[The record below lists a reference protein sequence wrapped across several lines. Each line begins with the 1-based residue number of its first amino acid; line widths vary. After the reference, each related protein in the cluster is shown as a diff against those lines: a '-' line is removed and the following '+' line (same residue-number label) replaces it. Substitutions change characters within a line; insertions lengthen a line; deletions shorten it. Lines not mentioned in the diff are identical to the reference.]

1 MTFSTKKIAY
11 AVTASILGAAL
22 SANASA
28 QGDVQALTVQ
38 NSGVSSLAQTD
49 DQLPKRYIVK
59 YKKSAGNTVLK
70 SFGRKAFKDQA
81 MSQARDGLQRRGGK
95 IKLQM
100 KNHHAF
106 SAELSAR
113 AVAELRMD
121 PSVEY
126 VEEDVPRKLMSL
138 YNDDVG
144 NPAQTQLTPYAIY
157 QSQANQLALQSGQK
171 VCVIDSGIAGS
182 TGETGGLNN
191 DFDWNSITGTSDSG
205 TGDWFADGGP
215 HGTHVAGTIAAKD
228 NGFGVIGMAPGVP
241 LHIIKVF
248 NDAGWAYSS
257 DLAEAASH
265 CADAGANIITM
276 SLGGGAA
283 NTTEEN
289 AFKEFT
295 NNGGLVLA
303 AAGNDGN
310 NVRSYPAGYD
320 SVMMIGAND
329 ADNGI
334 ADFSQYPACN
344 SAKTNCVEVTA
355 GGVNTLSTYP
365 SGGATLP
372 TLTVDGMSYQSSALE
387 NTGSVSGTTFYM
399 GTAESTNAGANGKVC
414 VIDRGNI
421 SFHDKVLNC
430 QNSGGIGAIIIN
442 NVAGVL
448 AGTLGDTNAT
458 SIPAVGAAFEDKTA
472 LVNSSS
478 ATVAVAPGD
487 YGYMSGTS
495 MATPA
500 VAGVAAL
507 VWSNHSSCTGTN
519 IRNALKATAA
529 DAGAAGHDVY
539 FGNGVVK
546 AKLASD
552 YLTAYGCAGD
562 TGGGTDPVGNALANG
577 VAKTSLAATKGGNV
591 MFTLEVPAGAT
602 NLNFVTAG
610 GSGDADMYVR
620 FGAAPTTSTYDCR
633 PYKSGNAETC
643 TISNVQAG
651 TYHVM
656 LNAYATFSGVSLTGS
671 YTEPSTGGGTGGA
684 GSASETNLSGAR
696 RAWAHYTVEIPA
708 GMSSLKVDMAGG
720 TGDADLYVR
729 KGSKPTSSAYDCRPY
744 KSGNTESCNLSSP
757 AAGTWYISI
766 YGYSAYTGVGLNI
779 EWN

>member
-1 MTFSTKKIAY
+1 MTFPVKTLAS
-11 AVTASILGAAL
+11 AVTASILGLAL

-28 QGDVQALTVQ
+28 QGDVQSLSVQ
-38 NSGVSSLAQTD
+38 GSSVSSLTQVSDQT
-49 DQLPKRYIVK
+49 PKRYIVK
-59 YKKSAGNTVLK
+59 YKKSAENTVIK
-70 SFGRKAFKDQA
+70 SFGRKAFKDQS
-81 MSQARDGLQRRGGK
+81 MGRARDGLQRRGGK
-95 IKLQM
+95 IKLEM

-106 SAELSAR
+106 AAEMSAR
-113 AVAELRMD
+113 AAAELRLD
-121 PSVEY
+121 AEVEY
-126 VEEDVPRKLMSL
+126 VEEDVPRKMLSL

-144 NPAQTQLTPYAIY
+144 NPTQTQLTPYAVY

-191 DFDWNSITGTSDSG
+191 DFEWNSITGTSDSG

-215 HGTHVAGTIAAKD
+215 HGTHVAGTIAAKN
-228 NGFGVIGMAPGVP
+228 NGFGVVGMAPGVP

-248 NDAGWAYSS
+248 NDDGWAYSS

-289 AFKEFT
+289 AFKQFT
-295 NNGGLVLA
+295 ENGGLVLA

-320 SVMMIGAND
+320 SVMMVGAND
-329 ADNGI
+329 ADNAI
-334 ADFSQYPACN
+334 ADFSQFPAC
-344 SAKTNCVEVTA
+344 STAKTNCVEVTA

-365 SGGATLP
+365 AGGATLP
-372 TLTVDGMSYQSSALE
+372 SLTVNNAAYPASAFE

-399 GTAESTNAGANGKVC
+399 GTAESTNASANGKVC

-421 SFHDKVLNC
+421 SFHDKVKNC
-430 QNSGGIGAIIIN
+430 QNSGGIGAILIN

-448 AGTLGDTNAT
+448 SGTLGDTNT
-458 SIPAVGAAFEDKTA
+458 TTIPAVGAALEDKTA
-472 LVNSSS
+472 LVNSST

-507 VWSNHSSCTGTN
+507 VWSNHPSCTGTN
-519 IRNALKATAA
+519 IRNALKASAA
-529 DAGAAGHDVY
+529 DAGTAGHDVY
-539 FGNGVVK
+539 FGNGIVK

-552 YLTAYGCAGD
+552 YLTTHGCAGD
-562 TGGGTDPVGNALANG
+562 TGGGTDPVGNALVNG
-577 VAKTSLAATKGGNV
+577 VAKTSLAASKGGNL
-591 MFTLEVPAGAT
+591 MFTLDVPAGAT
-602 NLNFVTAG
+602 NLSFVSAG

-620 FGAAPTTSTYDCR
+620 FGAAPTSSTYDCR
-633 PYKSGNAETC
+633 PYKNGNAETC
-643 TISNVQAG
+643 TINNVQAG

-656 LNAYATFSGVSLTGS
+656 LSAYATFSGVSLTGS
-671 YTEPSTGGGTGGA
+671 YTEPSTGGGGA

-696 RAWAHYTVEIPA
+696 RAWAHYSVEVPA
-708 GMSSLKVDMAGG
+708 GMSSLTVDMAGG

-729 KGSKPTSSAYDCRPY
+729 KGSQPTSSAYDCRPY
-744 KSGNTESCNLSSP
+744 KSGNTESCSISSP
-757 AAGTWYISI
+757 AAATWYISI
-766 YGYSAYTGVGLNI
+766 YGYSAYSGVSLNV
-779 EWN
+779 EWK